1 MKFSYNY
8 GHLMLRSNILRLEV
22 MIHIYV
28 DVNIREDGIMTI
40 TPSLSIHDQTKNRV
54 IRLIRP
60 LIRDDLMLD
69 DLCAVVADA
78 LRENWEV
85 KVFYRL
91 CRDWREVTT
100 VASHR
105 IMLWRSLRSCTTR
118 DETRQDG
125 VLRGPMKVLDSS
137 WFSASHVHH
146 LSKFLAVEIDGTLH
160 SLLSVKEVRYSW
172 SKDLF
177 R

>member
-8 GHLMLRSNILRLEV
+8 GHLILRSNILRLEV

-54 IRLIRP
+54 IKLIRP
-60 LIRDDLMLD
+60 LISDDLMPD
-69 DLCAVVADA
+69 DLYAVVADA
-78 LRENWEV
+78 LRENWGEIA
-85 KVFYRL
+85 
-91 CRDWREVTT
+91 T

-105 IMLWRSLRSCTTR
+105 IMLWRSLRSCSTIG
-118 DETRQDG
+118 ETRRDG
-125 VLRGPMKVLDSS
+125 VLRGPMKVLGSL
-137 WFSASHVHH
+137 WFRAEHVHH

-172 SKDLF
+172 SKNLF

>member
-1 MKFSYNY
+1 MKFSYSY
-8 GHLMLRSNILRLEV
+8 GHLMLRSNILRLEA

-28 DVNIREDGIMTI
+28 DVDIREDGIMTI
-40 TPSLSIHDQTKNRV
+40 TPSLSIHDPTKNDV
-54 IRLIRP
+54 IKLIRP

-78 LRENWEV
+78 LRENWKV
-85 KVFYRL
+85 KVFYRI
-91 CRDWREVTT
+91 CRDWGEIAT
-100 VASHR
+100 VALHR
-105 IMLWRSLRSCTTR
+105 IMLWRSLRSCSTIG
-118 DETRQDG
+118 ETRQDG
-125 VLRGPMKVLDSS
+125 VLRGPMKVLDSL
-137 WFSASHVHH
+137 WFRAEHVHH

-172 SKDLF
+172 SKNLF